1 MWKQHHKLEKYVAKM
16 LHLYVLWFKCF
27 FGLTVQILYSFA
39 AEFDNRCETGKIKKE
54 LVLLLLVNESLV

>member
-1 MWKQHHKLEKYVAKM
+1 MWKQRHKLEKYVAKM
-16 LHLYVLWFKCF
+16 LHLYMLWFKCF

-39 AEFDNRCETGKIKKE
+39 AEFDNGCLKKD

>member
-16 LHLYVLWFKCF
+16 LHLYMLWFKCF

-39 AEFDNRCETGKIKKE
+39 AQFDNGCETEEK
-54 LVLLLLVNESLV
+54 